1 MEPVLQVKHIAKE
14 FPGVKALEDI
24 SIDFYPGECHALVG
38 ENGAGK
44 STLIK
49 IIASIYKPTKGEV
62 YLEGKECNF
71 KTPKDAIDA
80 GIAVIQQETSIAPH
94 LSIAENMYLG
104 CEPKLPNGLL
114 DRRKMEKDA
123 QAVLDEMG
131 LELDSHTICN
141 GLTAAQLQM
150 VEIAKVISKHAKV
163 VVLDE
168 PTSSLSEKEIDS
180 LFEQVR
186 KMKEAKT
193 TMIYVTHRM
202 AELPIICERCS
213 IFRDGYKVAEY
224 MVKDVDEQTI
234 VNSMVGRE
242 LGAYV
247 KPEHTPKEELLRVEN
262 LTQEGT
268 FENVSFH
275 INAGEIVA
283 FSGLVGAGR
292 TEVMEAI
299 FGATNITSGKVY
311 LFGEEVHFKHPAEAI
326 AKKMGLATEDR
337 RRTGLLLA
345 KSIQENIGLPN
356 LPFHARK
363 FLMNL
368 VNVKWEKDTSEE
380 YMEKL
385 KIKAPNIA
393 VLCGNLS
400 GGNQQKVILSKWLAA
415 GVRVLILDEPTKGI
429 DVNARAE
436 FYALMNDFVEQGG
449 GIVMVSSDMP
459 EIIKVADRAYV
470 MSEGHL
476 TGELK
481 REDINELNLI
491 SLASPVS
498 DGSDRKAED
507 TTTVSQ

>member
-1 MEPVLQVKHIAKE
+1 MEPFLQVKHIAKE

-49 IIASIYKPTKGEV
+49 IIASIYKPTRGEV
-62 YLEGKECNF
+62 FLGGQKCDF
-71 KTPKDAIDA
+71 KTPKDALDA

-94 LSIAENMYLG
+94 LSVAENIYLG
-104 CEPKLPNGLL
+104 CEPKKANGLL
-114 DRRKMEKDA
+114 DRAKMEADA
-123 QAVLDEMG
+123 QAVLDEM
-131 LELDSHTICN
+131 ELAIDSHTICST
-141 GLTAAQLQM
+141 LTAAQLQM
-150 VEIAKVISKHAKV
+150 VEIAKVMAKHAKV

-186 KMKEAKT
+186 KMKAANT

-213 IFRDGYKVAEY
+213 IFRDGLKVAEY
-224 MVKDVDEQTI
+224 KVREVDEQTI

-242 LGAYV
+242 LGAYI
-247 KPEHTPKEELLRVEN
+247 KPEHTAKEEVLRVEN
-262 LTQEGT
+262 LTRKGV

-275 INAGEIVA
+275 ANAGEIVA

-299 FGATNITSGKVY
+299 FGATHISSGKVY
-311 LFGEEVHFKHPAEAI
+311 LNGQEVTFKNPAQAI
-326 AKKMGLATEDR
+326 ANKVGLATEDR
-337 RRTGLLLA
+337 RRTGLLL
-345 KSIQENIGLPN
+345 KKTIQENIGLPN
-356 LPFHARK
+356 LPFHAK
-363 FLMNL
+363 SGF
-368 VNVKWEKDTSEE
+368 VNVPWEKETSED
-380 YMEKL
+380 YMVKL
-385 KIKAPNIA
+385 KIKAPNIQT
-393 VLCGNLS
+393 LCMNLS

-415 GVRVLILDEPTKGI
+415 GVKLLILDEPTKGI

-436 FYALMNDFVEQGG
+436 FYALMNQFVEDGG
-449 GIVMVSSDMP
+449 CIIMVSSDMP

-476 TGELK
+476 TGELS
-481 REDINELNLI
+481 RDEINELNLI
-491 SLASPVS
+491 SLASPIS
-498 DGSDRKAED
+498 DGSDKK
-507 TTTVSQ
+507 